1 MIAGVVVGRVAAGR
15 VAVIAGVVVG
25 RVAAGRSRVAVI
37 AGVATG
43 RVAVIAGV
51 VVDRVMAGV
60 ATKIV
65 GYRTSDLHSYIK
77 ANTLL
82 LTPSQ

>member
-1 MIAGVVVGRVAAGR
+1 M
-15 VAVIAGVVVG
+15 
-25 RVAAGRSRVAVI
+25 
-37 AGVATG
+37 
-43 RVAVIAGV
+43 IAGV

-65 GYRTSDLHSYIK
+65 GYRTSDLHS